1 MSRQRTE
8 PRIYHNQKLMDE
20 TNDIFIRVK
29 THLFDLGN
37 DDFKR
42 LNPKPSVNELDEIM
56 HRIFIELQKESE
68 PMIKR

>member
-1 MSRQRTE
+1 
-8 PRIYHNQKLMDE
+8 MDE
-20 TNDIFIRVK
+20 TNDIFIRIK

-42 LNPKPSVNELDEIM
+42 RNPKPSVEELDKIM
-56 HRIFIELQKESE
+56 HRIFIELQKASE